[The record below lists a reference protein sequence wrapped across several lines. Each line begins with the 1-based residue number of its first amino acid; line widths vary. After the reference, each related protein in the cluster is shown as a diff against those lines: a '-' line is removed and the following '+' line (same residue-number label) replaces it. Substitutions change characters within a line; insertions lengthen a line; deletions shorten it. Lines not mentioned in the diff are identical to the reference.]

1 MNDIYDSFF
10 NVLCCLCLFDN
21 DRFFLLWLEKDIR
34 IRSVK
39 SKRIIFINR
48 TCCSI
53 VSVSVTSF
61 VTVVSTVDVVGF
73 CSTISVVMDT
83 VSSTF
88 SVTVGNSTGFSSCT
102 ATFVCTIG
110 CSFVIVSSVIVVV
123 VIAGNCKKYTASL
136 KQILSIFEKH
146 LYDGKDCV

>member
-1 MNDIYDSFF
+1 M
-10 NVLCCLCLFDN
+10 
-21 DRFFLLWLEKDIR
+21 
-34 IRSVK
+34 K

-88 SVTVGNSTGFSSCT
+88 SVTVGNSTGFSSST